1 MKFNGLSGAIEGQM
15 EVDAAKADSI
25 TNGTNV
31 DSSKVADEPSQYNVS
46 LWYEESDI
54 QYMAIE
60 RIDPKKENRSYLPDG
75 SAGTTSHAT
84 DASSEK
90 TSTSNGSVTSVGPFS
105 LLGARVSVASSNSSV
120 VSHKATEDGKF
131 TVPAQPSLPRTK
143 QQSVT
148 GVVALCD
155 FAIDFFSK
163 LKRAHVDDD
172 QDDTSEVAT
181 TPSTGRGKG
190 AAAKKNLNKTTTN
203 AAASPDVT
211 SKKRASGKRG
221 HSDTEDEPKAKQIK
235 TVAVVEE
242 PAYSVLARW
251 VDKLYYAGR
260 VTQSKPGNKYVV
272 LFEDGASKTLPQEH
286 IVFGEDNVLPLLDQ
300 SVHALIAKDTYE
312 PGMVSHVNKDS
323 DPVMYTVTTESKSV
337 TVSASDI
344 YLEEDQAKMIQQSMS
359 ASDAIKSPDT
369 PTTGGKRAGRPSIKL
384 EESQTASGG
393 RARGT
398 KKTQQ
403 PSTPEP
409 GTSGN
414 VGGRSGRRAKRYS

>member
-1 MKFNGLSGAIEGQM
+1 MLKKFNGLSGTIDGEM
-15 EVDAAKADSI
+15 EVDTANAESI
-25 TNGTNV
+25 TNGTKV
-31 DSSKVADEPSQYNVS
+31 DSSKVAYEPSQYNIS
-46 LWYEESDI
+46 LWYHESDI
-54 QYMAIE
+54 HYMAVE
-60 RIDPKKENRSYLPDG
+60 RVDSKKENRSFLPDG

-84 DASSEK
+84 DISSEK
-90 TSTSNGSVTSVGPFS
+90 TSTSNGSVTSGGLFS
-105 LLGARVSVASSNSSV
+105 LPDARISVASSNSSEA
-120 VSHKATEDGKF
+120 SHKAVEEGKF
-131 TVPAQPSLPRTK
+131 TVPAQPSLPRTS
-143 QQSVT
+143 QQSIT

-155 FAIDFFSK
+155 YMIDHFSK

-172 QDDTSEVAT
+172 QDNTYEAAT

-190 AAAKKNLNKTTTN
+190 AAAKKNLVKIATN
-203 AAASPDVT
+203 SPDVT
-211 SKKRASGKRG
+211 GKKRSGGKRA

-235 TVAVVEE
+235 TAAVVEE

-251 VDKLYYAGR
+251 VDRMYYAGR

-312 PGMVSHVNKDS
+312 PGLVTHVNTDS
-323 DPVMYTVTTESKSV
+323 DTVMYTVTTESKSV

-344 YLEEDQAKMIQQSMS
+344 YLEEDQAKMIQQSMGGS
-359 ASDAIKSPDT
+359 EAIQSPDT
-369 PTTGGKRAGRPSIKL
+369 PTTAGKRAGRPSIRL
-384 EESQTASGG
+384 EESQTATGG

-398 KKTQQ
+398 KKTPQ

>member
-1 MKFNGLSGAIEGQM
+1 M
-15 EVDAAKADSI
+15 EVDAAKVESI

-31 DSSKVADEPSQYNVS
+31 DSSKATEEPSQYDIS
-46 LWYEESDI
+46 LWYVESDI

-60 RIDPKKENRSYLPDG
+60 KIDSRKENRTFLPDG
-75 SAGTTSHAT
+75 SAGTTSHTT
-84 DASSEK
+84 DVSSEK

-105 LLGARVSVASSNSSV
+105 LLGARVSTASSNSLAD
-120 VSHKATEDGKF
+120 SHKATEEGKF
-131 TVPAQPSLPRTK
+131 TVPAQPSLPRTS

-155 FAIDFFSK
+155 YMIDHFSK

-172 QDDTSEVAT
+172 QDDTYETAT

-190 AAAKKNLNKTTTN
+190 GATKKNLIKTVTN
-203 AAASPDVT
+203 AASPDVT
-211 SKKRASGKRG
+211 ARKRASGKRA
-221 HSDTEDEPKAKQIK
+221 HSDTEDEPKAKQTK

-300 SVHALIAKDTYE
+300 SVHALIDLDTYE
-312 PGMVSHVNKDS
+312 PGLVTHVNKDS
-323 DPVMYTVTTESKSV
+323 DTVRYTVTTESKTVFV
-337 TVSASDI
+337 TASDI

-359 ASDAIKSPDT
+359 GNEAIKSPDT
-369 PTTGGKRAGRPSIKL
+369 PTTAGKRAGRPSIRL
-384 EESQTASGG
+384 EESQTVTGG

-414 VGGRSGRRAKRYS
+414 VGGRSGRRTKRYS